1 MYICFM
7 DAARA
12 IRVYEGVKDLMN
24 KEQKGFV
31 TPRVFNSFAQIA
43 QLNVFHEMFDDV
55 IDGRKLRA
63 QGVDGSDGL
72 SMYNEAVENLA
83 FFKKDRTV
91 SMSSGKAAL
100 PGDMYKLIGIRKESS
115 NVLERVPFEIV
126 RNNND
131 AAYILGSNLSTPTA
145 AFPVAIVTDSIE
157 LFPTSI
163 TKAIVSY
170 YRLPGCVLDSGV
182 FDDRAPFIAAK
193 IEGSVNEGIVQP
205 TGHRNF
211 MIPRAYE
218 SELVYEMAKLIGVRL
233 EDQGVASFAA
243 QEEANR

>member
-1 MYICFM
+1 M

-170 YRLPGCVLDSGV
+170 YRLPGCAGWQTPVILD
-182 FDDRAPFIAAK
+182 D
-193 IEGSVNEGIVQP
+193 IVQP
-205 TGHRNF
+205 ASSAVMMSCPVHEGNYHSLVNH
-211 MIPRAYE
+211 
-218 SELVYEMAKLIGVRL
+218 EL
-233 EDQGVASFAA
+233 
-243 QEEANR
+243 EAENVTSQYNALF